1 MTAPERWKDD
11 PLVDDELRDVLRQAP
26 GARPLDAAAH
36 GRLRARVARAATVP
50 AAAAGW
56 LIVKSAAATLSVA
69 FGAGAIAVATGVVEL
84 GPRPHAPEAPSAA
97 PVRRA
102 APPARATAVAPVAEP
117 APPLDTEKK
126 VDAPSVAKSAPPTA
140 SFGSGSLSAEA
151 AMLEQARHELSRAPD
166 VALAIAAE
174 HASRFPRGQLGA
186 ERVMIQIE
194 ALHRLGREAEAQQ
207 LARQVLA
214 GKSAELYR
222 ERIER
227 LLGGGAK

>member
-1 MTAPERWKDD
+1 MSAPERWVDD

-26 GARPLDAAAH
+26 KARPLDAAAQ

-50 AAAAGW
+50 VAAAGW

-69 FGAGAIAVATGVVEL
+69 FGAGALAVATGMVEL
-84 GPRPHAPEAPSAA
+84 APRSHAVLAPSAVPA
-97 PVRRA
+97 RRA
-102 APPARATAVAPVAEP
+102 APAKRAAPVAPPLSEP
-117 APPLDTEKK
+117 APEEKK
-126 VDAPSVAKSAPPTA
+126 LDASSVAKSAPPTA
-140 SFGSGSLSAEA
+140 SFGVGSLSAEA

-166 VALAIAAE
+166 VALSIAAE
-174 HASRFPRGQLGA
+174 HATRFPRGQLAA

-207 LARQVLA
+207 LAQKVLA
-214 GKSAELYR
+214 GKGADLYR

-227 LLGGGAK
+227 LLGAGTK

>member
-1 MTAPERWKDD
+1 M
-11 PLVDDELRDVLRQAP
+11 
-26 GARPLDAAAH
+26 
-36 GRLRARVARAATVP
+36 
-50 AAAAGW
+50 
-56 LIVKSAAATLSVA
+56 
-69 FGAGAIAVATGVVEL
+69 
-84 GPRPHAPEAPSAA
+84 
-97 PVRRA
+97 
-102 APPARATAVAPVAEP
+102 
-117 APPLDTEKK
+117 
-126 VDAPSVAKSAPPTA
+126 
-140 SFGSGSLSAEA
+140 SAEA